1 MGQVLIGS
9 YLSVYIQWNF
19 LLLRIATMIKL
30 AKLYK
35 RIGQKVSSFCFA
47 PSKEQAQIMLFIV
60 GITLLGLGVASGVL
74 AQEGDGLSITYNDL
88 RLSDSLNA
96 ILTYIEGTFG
106 AMVMVAAGIGAILSS
121 AFGQYRAALGLLVV
135 AVGAFILRS
144 LVSTF
149 FNDLNVQE

>member
-1 MGQVLIGS
+1 
-9 YLSVYIQWNF
+9 
-19 LLLRIATMIKL
+19 
-30 AKLYK
+30 
-35 RIGQKVSSFCFA
+35 
-47 PSKEQAQIMLFIV
+47 MLFVV
-60 GITLLGLGVASGVL
+60 GVALLGAGL
-74 AQEGDGLSITYNDL
+74 ALSADAQLTATYNDT
-88 RLSDSLNA
+88 RVSDSLNS

-149 FNDLNVQE
+149 FNDTRIQQ